1 MRPERVRVCHPS
13 GGPQLTKLAEQDS
26 TDINLIM
33 DSWIG
38 TGGAVPGRLNP
49 AVGRYGDFSSGMDYW
64 SALTAVK
71 QAESDFAALPPKIR
85 NHVGNDPGNFLD
97 MFEDPARRDE
107 LVELGLV
114 APPVE
119 AKLEEEK
126 AAKEESAPPKG
137 AVKDSPGEPSSP
149 VESERKVQDAL
160 FD

>member
-1 MRPERVRVCHPS
+1 MRVERVRVCHPS

-38 TGGAVPGRLNP
+38 SGGALPGRLNP

-85 NHVGNDPGNFLD
+85 NHVENDPGNFLD
-97 MFEDPARRDE
+97 MFDDPARRDE

-114 APPVE
+114 PKPAEEP
-119 AKLEEEK
+119 AEEK
-126 AAKEESAPPKG
+126 APKEVVESPKV